1 MLWIAGGASLL
12 FAVAAAPASYLWA
25 GFGPV
30 LITAF
35 LHLGSIVNYPHYM
48 ATYEL
53 AVCDI
58 DLRVG
63 GRYRFVERDR
73 DGRTFAFIGEYRE
86 IVVPEKLVFTLAFEG
101 MADADALQ
109 TIRFEEHAGKTT
121 IHSIA
126 VYKSVAAR
134 DGHIRNGMEGGMR
147 ESYDRMTALLAAL
160 PKT

>member
-1 MLWIAGGASLL
+1 MTASKLEI
-12 FAVAAAPASYLWA
+12 VAEPDKPTMETRYVVDAPRALVFEVHTKPQHLKNWW
-25 GFGPV
+25 GPS
-30 LITAF
+30 A
-35 LHLGSIVNYPHYM
+35 
-48 ATYEL
+48 YEL